1 MSIDSDGNLI
11 VKIENKTQLIT
22 PEEIKEAF
30 SFKKYLE
37 REEKQENKPSHYN
50 NEGGSLYEFCERNK
64 LNTWEFDQIKRIMR
78 CRKKGHFIED
88 LDKTIFLINLYKEE
102 YLKTN
107 PELK

>member
-1 MSIDSDGNLI
+1 
-11 VKIENKTQLIT
+11 
-22 PEEIKEAF
+22 
-30 SFKKYLE
+30 
-37 REEKQENKPSHYN
+37 
-50 NEGGSLYEFCERNK
+50 
-64 LNTWEFDQIKRIMR
+64 MR